1 MKALYRKY
9 RPRSLREVVG
19 QEHIT
24 KPLAQAIKAG
34 KFSHAYLFTGPR
46 GCGKTSVAR
55 IFAHE
60 VNQFKYELEDSYV
73 DIIEIDAASN
83 TGVDNIRELREKA
96 VIAPTMGK
104 YKVYIIDEVHML
116 SKSAFNALLKT
127 LEEPPEHV
135 IFVMATTDPEKV
147 PVTIVSRAQ
156 VYQFSLATEEVMLG
170 YLRKVAEQEKIAITD
185 EALKMVVE
193 RGGGSFRDTLS
204 LLDQISTLAEGE
216 ITGEVIRDALRLPP
230 ASLAEELLGAY
241 GSGDLD
247 IITARLREVME
258 TGTDPLIL
266 TEQLV
271 AKIVERPE
279 ARWLPLLAKLTE
291 VGVPFVEAKLLLALS
306 EGCSV
311 GGEVSVSVP
320 RGAVSGATVESEQVK
335 SEGGE
340 SAKEEGE
347 SMKKGGGVSEGD
359 VDNVGGEF
367 SWEAFLDKVK
377 VASAS
382 VYIRLKKCPH
392 VFRDGVLHLYPE
404 KAVDRSI
411 FTHTN
416 NYPILTGAV
425 MPAKIVVHEIDEM
438 MPDEKTSTFS
448 KISAIMGRVQ
458 EVDNGGEIPF

>member
-24 KPLAQAIKAG
+24 KPLAQAVKAG

-230 ASLAEELLGAY
+230 ASLAEELLGA
-241 GSGDLD
+241 
-247 IITARLREVME
+247 
-258 TGTDPLIL
+258 
-266 TEQLV
+266 
-271 AKIVERPE
+271 
-279 ARWLPLLAKLTE
+279 
-291 VGVPFVEAKLLLALS
+291 
-306 EGCSV
+306 
-311 GGEVSVSVP
+311 
-320 RGAVSGATVESEQVK
+320 
-335 SEGGE
+335 
-340 SAKEEGE
+340 
-347 SMKKGGGVSEGD
+347 
-359 VDNVGGEF
+359 
-367 SWEAFLDKVK
+367 
-377 VASAS
+377 
-382 VYIRLKKCPH
+382 
-392 VFRDGVLHLYPE
+392 
-404 KAVDRSI
+404 
-411 FTHTN
+411 
-416 NYPILTGAV
+416 
-425 MPAKIVVHEIDEM
+425 
-438 MPDEKTSTFS
+438 
-448 KISAIMGRVQ
+448 
-458 EVDNGGEIPF
+458 